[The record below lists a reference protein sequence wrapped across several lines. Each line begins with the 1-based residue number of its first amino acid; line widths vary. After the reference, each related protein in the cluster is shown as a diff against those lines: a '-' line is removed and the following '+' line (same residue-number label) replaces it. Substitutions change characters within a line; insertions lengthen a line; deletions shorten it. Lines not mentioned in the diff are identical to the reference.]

1 MIRYRMPFVPG
12 QPDHLL
18 SKINTLTMKVNKH
31 MTEGPTY
38 RQGYEE
44 ICHKLNIDDPYQEI
58 IKQTYKTIHK
68 IIQTKLPKD
77 IIQTLCRN
85 SRTSS
90 KIYVISYSF
99 IR

>member
-1 MIRYRMPFVPG
+1 MPG

-44 ICHKLNIDDPYQEI
+44 LCRKLNIDDQYQEI
-58 IKQTYKTIHK
+58 IKQTY
-68 IIQTKLPKD
+68 
-77 IIQTLCRN
+77 
-85 SRTSS
+85 
-90 KIYVISYSF
+90 
-99 IR
+99 